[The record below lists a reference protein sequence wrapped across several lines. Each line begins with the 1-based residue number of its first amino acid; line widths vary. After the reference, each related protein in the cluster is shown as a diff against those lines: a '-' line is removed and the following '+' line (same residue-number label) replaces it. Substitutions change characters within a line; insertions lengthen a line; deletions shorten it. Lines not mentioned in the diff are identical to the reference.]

1 MLTIREFDMEKDL
14 KLVEELERNCDI
26 GPSSSSSS
34 PSSSSK
40 KKKKKKKLSLCID
53 QLGDPLCRIRHAP
66 ERIML
71 VAEYGEK
78 REIVGVIRACIK
90 TVTRGVG
97 PDVRVPRYVRVAYLL
112 GLRVSV
118 AHRRLGIGV
127 KLVQS
132 AEAWC
137 VKTASDVRYMA
148 TDQLR
153 GVFVRRAEGREMRD
167 NVGVA
172 SADGANMAAE
182 GRGGGGVRVAVR
194 SGGMLRSEGVSV
206 PHWRWVSCEDVWCM
220 KKLVDDDDDDDDW
233 SKSREGTDVLFVD
246 PREF

>member
-118 AHRRLGIGV
+118 AHRR
-127 KLVQS
+127 
-132 AEAWC
+132 
-137 VKTASDVRYMA
+137 
-148 TDQLR
+148 
-153 GVFVRRAEGREMRD
+153 AEGREMRD